1 MKRVLYYVMFSLLVF
16 SGVMNAQNQDNFI
29 HGQVTDSDNNPIDG
43 VAVVLQTLDSVYVD
57 AIVTDS
63 LGEFKLNQAA
73 DRTYRLLFQHILFE
87 PYFLEVSQAGV
98 GVIRLTSRN
107 YELDGVIVKA
117 ERPQV
122 KVENGALKYDVPQLM
137 KDKTVS
143 NAFEVVK
150 QIPGIIGGSD
160 EIQLLGAGSPQII
173 LNGQLTTMSVD
184 QLTTLL
190 KSIPSSR
197 VKNVEVMYN
206 APAKYNIKG
215 SVINVILDKGE
226 TDRTALQGEVGADYL
241 QRHYASGKAHANL
254 LYSTPNLTVDF
265 LVSGDKGRM
274 FEGEEIMARHTLEN
288 GVTEVN
294 QFGRGNNRITSGDMR
309 LGLDYSFK
317 NEDKLSAAYSL
328 GGNNVKKNRSA
339 ETVFSVPESTTSEDQ
354 RTSLTTGEDKATL
367 HNVRVQYDGHTGI
380 TAGMDFTNYHS
391 PSYQYFLENQESETL
406 TDMQNNSKQDI
417 SQWALFAN
425 HTHTFATGWTLNYG
439 VHGGYTSSK
448 TYIDYLY
455 DRGNGYVQDSEL
467 LEDNLQKE
475 YTGNAFMEVSKQF
488 GEHFSANVS
497 LKGEY
502 FKSDYTSNG
511 VKSTLWDEWALFPNA
526 SLSYMFSPLHILQLN
541 VNSDKTYPSYWNLTP
556 QATPIN
562 SYSEVVGNPALKPYR
577 TYEGQLLYIFKQK
590 YTFMVFAQYEPDYF
604 AQLPYQSSTELKNVF
619 RFENMDY
626 SLTAGIGAVIPF
638 RIGSFMSSQ
647 FTAQG
652 IRLREKM
659 KHFNEISFD
668 NSKYLGQFFLNNT
681 FTLSESRPNL
691 KLDLN
696 GYYITG
702 AVQGLYDLGSV
713 YNVTAGLKWQFAD
726 DRATLLLKCD
736 NIFRSNI
743 PNKIEIN
750 QANQYSRL
758 HKLDDTRCLTVSFI
772 WKFGGYKSKSH
783 DKVDTSRFGK

>member
-29 HGQVTDSDNNPIDG
+29 HGQVTDTDNNPIDG

-87 PYFLEVSQAGV
+87 PYFLEVSQAGI

-215 SVINVILDKGE
+215 SVINVILDKGAA
-226 TDRTALQGEVGADYL
+226 DRTALQGEVGADYL

-309 LGLDYSFK
+309 LGLDYTFK

-339 ETVFSVPESTTSEDQ
+339 ETVFSVPESAASEDQ
-354 RTSLTTGEDKATL
+354 RTSLTTGKDKATL
-367 HNVRVQYDGHTGI
+367 HNVRVQYDGHAGL
-380 TAGMDFTNYHS
+380 TAGMDFTKMIIRMMS
-391 PSYQYFLENQESETL
+391 VDL
-406 TDMQNNSKQDI
+406 
-417 SQWALFAN
+417 
-425 HTHTFATGWTLNYG
+425 LN
-439 VHGGYTSSK
+439 
-448 TYIDYLY
+448 I
-455 DRGNGYVQDSEL
+455 
-467 LEDNLQKE
+467 
-475 YTGNAFMEVSKQF
+475 
-488 GEHFSANVS
+488 
-497 LKGEY
+497 
-502 FKSDYTSNG
+502 
-511 VKSTLWDEWALFPNA
+511 
-526 SLSYMFSPLHILQLN
+526 I
-541 VNSDKTYPSYWNLTP
+541 
-556 QATPIN
+556 
-562 SYSEVVGNPALKPYR
+562 
-577 TYEGQLLYIFKQK
+577 
-590 YTFMVFAQYEPDYF
+590 
-604 AQLPYQSSTELKNVF
+604 
-619 RFENMDY
+619 
-626 SLTAGIGAVIPF
+626 
-638 RIGSFMSSQ
+638 
-647 FTAQG
+647 
-652 IRLREKM
+652 
-659 KHFNEISFD
+659 
-668 NSKYLGQFFLNNT
+668 
-681 FTLSESRPNL
+681 
-691 KLDLN
+691 
-696 GYYITG
+696 
-702 AVQGLYDLGSV
+702 
-713 YNVTAGLKWQFAD
+713 
-726 DRATLLLKCD
+726 
-736 NIFRSNI
+736 
-743 PNKIEIN
+743 
-750 QANQYSRL
+750 
-758 HKLDDTRCLTVSFI
+758 
-772 WKFGGYKSKSH
+772 
-783 DKVDTSRFGK
+783 

>member
-1 MKRVLYYVMFSLLVF
+1 MKRILYYVILILIGGNGM
-16 SGVMNAQNQDNFI
+16 MMAQNGLI
-29 HGQVTDSDNNPIDG
+29 HGRVTDMENNPVDG

-57 AIVTDS
+57 AVVTDS
-63 LGEFKLNQAA
+63 LGSFNLDHAGEQ
-73 DRTYRLLFQHILFE
+73 TCRLLFQHLLYE
-87 PYFLEVSQAGV
+87 PFQLEISGEDAGTV
-98 GVIRLTSRN
+98 RLTSKN
-107 YELDGVIVKA
+107 YELDGVVVKA

-137 KDKTVS
+137 KDKSVS

-150 QIPGIIGGSD
+150 QLPGIIGGSD

-184 QLTTLL
+184 QLITML

-206 APAKYNIKG
+206 APAKYNIRG
-215 SVINVILDKGE
+215 AVINVILDKGA
-226 TDRTALQGEVGADYL
+226 TDGTALQGEVGVDYL
-241 QRHYASGKAHANL
+241 QKHYASGKAHANL
-254 LYSTPNLTVDF
+254 LYSTPDLTIDF
-265 LVSGDKGRM
+265 LVNGNKGRY
-274 FEGEEIMARHTLEN
+274 FEGEDIMARHTLET
-288 GVTEVN
+288 GVTEIH
-294 QFGRGNNRITSGDMR
+294 QFGRGNGHINSGDIR
-309 LGLDYSFK
+309 LGLDYKFK

-328 GGNNVKKNRSA
+328 GGNRVKKNRTANTS
-339 ETVFSVPESTTSEDQ
+339 FSIPENFVPEEERFS
-354 RTSLTTGEDKATL
+354 RTTGEDEITL
-367 HNVRVQYDGHTGI
+367 HNIRLQYDGHSGV

-391 PSYQYFLENQESETL
+391 PSFQNFLENRGEETL

-455 DRGNGYVQDSEL
+455 NKGNGYEPDPDL
-467 LEDNLQKE
+467 LENNLQKE
-475 YTGNAFMEVSKQF
+475 YTANVFAEVSKNF
-488 GEHFSANVS
+488 GEHFSATAS

-511 VKSTLWDEWALFPNA
+511 KKSTLWNDWTFFPNA
-526 SLSYMFSPLHILQLN
+526 SLSYLFTPQHILQLN
-541 VNSDKTYPSYWNLTP
+541 VNSNKTYPSYWEITP
-556 QATPIN
+556 QATPLN
-562 SYSEVVGNPALKPYR
+562 SYSVVMGNPALKPYR
-577 TYEGQLLYIFKQK
+577 SYQGQLLYILKQK

-619 RFENMDY
+619 RYENMDY
-626 SLTAGIGAVIPF
+626 NLVAGVGAVIPF
-638 RIGSFMSSQ
+638 RIGEFMNSQ

-652 IRLREKM
+652 IRMQQKLD
-659 KHFNEISFD
+659 HFNDISFD

-681 FTLSESRPNL
+681 FTLSKSRPNL

-702 AVQGLYDLGSV
+702 AVQGIYDLGSV
-713 YNVTAGLKWQFAD
+713 YNVSAGLKWQFAND
-726 DRATLLLKCD
+726 KATVLLKCD
-736 NIFRSNI
+736 NIFRSNL

-758 HKLDDTRCLTVSFI
+758 TKIDDTRCLTVSFI
-772 WKFGGYKSKSH
+772 WKFGGYKSKEH